1 MLCSIPHYSSEK
13 RSKFFINFVLLYL
26 NDMNKGR
33 RQLAAIMF
41 TDMVGYTA
49 LMQEDEKL
57 AKQKR
62 DRHRQV
68 LQDSILKYNGE
79 ILQYYGDGT
88 LSMFSSGVEAV
99 RCAITIQKE
108 LKNEPVVPLRIGL
121 HTGDVVIEE
130 DGIYGDGV
138 NVASRLE
145 SLSVAGSILISE
157 KLQDELNNHPELL
170 TKSLG
175 RFKLKNVKKP
185 LEVYAVSATGLIVPS
200 NRELSLE
207 KVDSS
212 KSIAVI
218 PFINMSTDTENE
230 YFSDGITEEILNA
243 LVKVEG
249 LQVTSRTSS
258 FAFKGKSADVKEI
271 ANKLNV
277 QSILEGSVR
286 KSGNKVRIT
295 AQLINA
301 ADDFHVWSETY
312 DRNLEDI
319 FEVQDEISRKIANTL
334 REKLTFQQKN
344 EKLITPATENL
355 EVYNLY
361 LRGKYHLFKWSPED
375 AKKGME
381 YLNKV
386 IKMEPDF
393 APAYSMLSFSYTM
406 LGAMGQI
413 PTKSAF
419 KSAKEFA
426 IKSIELDDSLAE
438 AYVSLGLVKIFS
450 QWDLEGAKEAFDKAL
465 ELSPGDAGVYNAYS
479 WYLAAASKFEEAV
492 ETAQHALKLDPLSLP
507 INNSLGDA
515 YLNAGKYEEAII
527 QLDKTL
533 ELDPNFRSAIE
544 SKGWALF
551 FLGDTENSIKTFK
564 KYHKKTKDPLKGISG
579 LGYVYAK
586 TGQHDKAYEIIDKL
600 KQRQERDKNV
610 SLFIDF
616 LVVYAGLNDFDNVF
630 HYLRKSLE
638 DGNIAFFLRIHP
650 IGEDIRKD
658 PRFDEIIDS
667 FGGINQ

>member
-1 MLCSIPHYSSEK
+1 
-13 RSKFFINFVLLYL
+13 
-26 NDMNKGR
+26 MNKGR

>member
-1 MLCSIPHYSSEK
+1 
-13 RSKFFINFVLLYL
+13 
-26 NDMNKGR
+26 MNKGR

-68 LQDSILKYNGE
+68 LQESIMKYNGE

-99 RCAITIQKE
+99 KCAITIQKE
-108 LKNEPVVPLRIGL
+108 LKNEPAVPLRIGL
-121 HTGDVVIEE
+121 HTGDVVYEE
-130 DGIYGDGV
+130 EGIYGDGV

-157 KLQDELNNHPELL
+157 KLQDELTNHPDLI
-170 TKSLG
+170 TKPLG

-185 LEVYAVSATGLIVPS
+185 LEVYAVSANGLIVPS

-218 PFINMSTDTENE
+218 PFINMSTDPENE

-271 ANKLNV
+271 AEKLNV
-277 QSILEGSVR
+277 HSILEGSVR

-334 REKLTFQQKN
+334 REKLTLQQKD
-344 EKLITPATENL
+344 EKLVTPTTENL
-355 EVYNLY
+355 DAYNLY
-361 LRGKYHLFKWSPED
+361 LKGKYHLFKWSPENT
-375 AKKGME
+375 KIGIE

-386 IKMEPDF
+386 IEIENEF
-393 APAYSMLSFSYTM
+393 APAYSMLSFGYTI

-413 PTKSAF
+413 PTRSAF
-419 KSAKEFA
+419 KDARDFA
-426 IKSIELDDSLAE
+426 NKAIELDDSLAE

-450 QWDLEGAKEAFDKAL
+450 QWNLEGAEKAFDRAL
-465 ELSPGDAGVYNAYS
+465 ELNPGDAGVHNAYS
-479 WYLAAASKFEEAV
+479 WYLAAAGKFDEAI
-492 ETAQHALKLDPLSLP
+492 ETAKHALKLDPLSLA

-515 YLNAGKYEEAII
+515 YLNAGRYEEAIV

-533 ELDPNFRSAIE
+533 ELDPNFRSALE

-551 FLGDTENSIKTFK
+551 FLGETKKSIKTFK
-564 KYHKKTKDPLKGISG
+564 KYQKKTKDPLKGISG
-579 LGYVYAK
+579 LGHVYAK

-610 SLFIDF
+610 SLFMDF
-616 LVVYAGLNDFDNVF
+616 LVVYAGLNDLDNVF
-630 HYLRKSLE
+630 YYLRKSLE

-650 IGEDIRKD
+650 LGDDIRKD
-658 PRFDEIIDS
+658 PRFDEIMNS
-667 FGGINQ
+667 FSGIKR